1 VVQGC
6 TSLPTTRK
14 IHCVLYL
21 PYIDDFCSPGT
32 FSALDQDLKPISKID
47 LAIGPPGP
55 TKRQQEGISNGH
67 GVVTHP
73 MLGNRVLI
81 PDLSQ
86 DKVWVIEC
94 SLSSCKNVSSLTV
107 PPGTGPRHATI
118 WINESGERSDKP
130 MFLYVVGE
138 VSNMIEGYK
147 VNVSESGLT
156 FDHVFSTSATQT
168 PIKETYAAGEILTS
182 VSSFS
187 IDMRFNGTVD

>member
-6 TSLPTTRK
+6 TSLPITRK
-14 IHCVLYL
+14 VCYVLYWS
-21 PYIDDFCSPGT
+21 YIDKYCSPGT
-32 FSALDQDLKPISKID
+32 FSALDQDLKPISKIA

-73 MLGNRVLI
+73 RLGNRVLV

-86 DKVWVIEC
+86 DKVWVIDC

-118 WINESGERSDKP
+118 WIDESDENGDKP

-138 VSNMIEGYK
+138 VSNMVEGYK
-147 VNVSESGLT
+147 ITVSDNGLT

-168 PIKETYAAGEILTS
+168 PVKESYAAGEILTS
-182 VSSFS
+182 VSFILNKGYDST
-187 IDMRFNGTVD
+187 ID